1 MNEKA
6 RGGGKVGGRVAARK
20 SRLSTLLLVVSRHFG
35 GLIPC
40 RQTNKLGLNAAGSSS
55 LCIEKSMQIN

>member
-6 RGGGKVGGRVAARK
+6 RRTSRLKGGMARK
-20 SRLSTLLLVVSRHFG
+20 SRVSTLLVVVSRHFG

-55 LCIEKSMQIN
+55 FCIEKSMQIN

>member
-6 RGGGKVGGRVAARK
+6 RRTSRLKGGVARK
-20 SRLSTLLLVVSRHFG
+20 SRVSTLLVVVSRHFG

-55 LCIEKSMQIN
+55 FCIEKSMQIN

>member
-6 RGGGKVGGRVAARK
+6 RGTSRLQGGVVRK
-20 SRLSTLLLVVSRHFG
+20 SRVSTLLVVVSRHFG

-55 LCIEKSMQIN
+55 FCIEKSMQIN